1 MKKIFSLLF
10 IFVIAFLVVGC
21 GDKPDPTPEKKEY
34 TVEFVVDGKVID
46 TQKVEEGK
54 SATAPSDP
62 KKDGYEFKGWDKDFT
77 NVTSD
82 LKVNAKFE
90 KTTVETK
97 KSTVK

>member
-54 SATAPSDP
+54 
-62 KKDGYEFKGWDKDFT
+62 
-77 NVTSD
+77 
-82 LKVNAKFE
+82 
-90 KTTVETK
+90 
-97 KSTVK
+97 